1 MSNAEKPGKTKTQD
15 NHATDE
21 PTVVTR
27 DNHATGGKTKP
38 ADNHATGGTA
48 RTTDNHATGGKP

>member
-1 MSNAEKPGKTKTQD
+1 MVRGRRWAREIL
-15 NHATDE
+15 A
-21 PTVVTR
+21 VTR